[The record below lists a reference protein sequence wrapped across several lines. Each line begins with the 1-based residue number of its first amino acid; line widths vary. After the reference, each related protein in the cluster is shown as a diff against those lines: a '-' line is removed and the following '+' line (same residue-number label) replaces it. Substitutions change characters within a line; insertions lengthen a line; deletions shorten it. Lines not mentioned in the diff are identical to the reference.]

1 MTHLSANPPTDSVSV
16 RRYLCDALRIDLV
29 GPRPG
34 DAALQHERLPQ
45 APSRWYLTGFLAP
58 GDAPEEQL
66 AQDSEEALDEPA
78 EPLHGSDDA
87 STPDR
92 GSHKRLFLPS
102 SMGLSM
108 LVDEKTNRLDVA
120 VSWGDYAPE
129 IADTPEVTDT
139 SDSAGGARN
148 APAESAAP
156 AARED
161 GGSPDATAAPDVAGG
176 AREAP
181 AESGASAAAREGDGS
196 PEDENP
202 PEGENPSEGGRRA
215 RRFAPWVRRPGSGAV
230 AIDLD
235 GVAHGRPTRF
245 ELPGSGGLAVVCLV
259 RPTRVQTLGGARAA
273 RAVSLF
279 TVNRRPPAPD
289 GDGQDAAFAFQVE
302 MNVEADRPL
311 IPRENLNGLDSGDWD
326 ERLADLH
333 YRDVAEYAVGHNVST
348 RADLTG
354 DECRRV
360 RTEWMPRAGVPRVDP
375 SVIGAVEFDME
386 TLGDLDG
393 APTAKVCLE
402 PLVEQYRDWI
412 AAQRQV
418 ATAFIGRRREVA
430 EELVRRAD
438 RVADRIQAGIDLL
451 SEPDVLEAFR
461 IANRAMAAA
470 ARRRRAQEEGK
481 GPRDVPAPAWHPFQL
496 AYILMN
502 LRGIAEPTH
511 PERDVVDLLF
521 FPTGGGKTEAYLGL
535 SAFTLVLRRLRHPGP
550 DSRGLSVLMRYTLR
564 LLTLDQLG
572 RAAAL
577 ICALELEREQAP
589 ERLGEWPFE
598 IALWVG
604 RAATPN
610 YMGRKGEAG
619 DKSARVKTLRY
630 ARDSLREPPLPLEQ
644 CPWCGTPFKRQSF
657 RLHPDTNEPSDLLVH
672 CVNRRCDFTGKRH
685 LPIVAVDEPI
695 YRRLPAFMI
704 ATADKFAALPWS
716 GETARFFHGGDPD
729 HPRPP
734 DLIIQ
739 DELHLISGPLGTMAG
754 LYETAIDRLC
764 TRRTGDGTVRPKVI
778 ASTAT
783 VRLAQKQIQA
793 LFNRREVDCFPAPGP
808 DRRNS
813 FFARQVSESAEDERL
828 YLGVA
833 AQGRGPKVVFLRSM
847 ITLMA
852 AAQAA
857 WEAAG
862 GAGAK
867 TGAKAGAVAR
877 AGAKTGAA
885 PNPADPYMTAVA
897 YFNALRELGS
907 ARRIVEDEIGARL
920 LSCSE
925 RKRLDEATGL
935 FADRQIAFEPVELTS
950 RVGTAD
956 VADAKRRLA
965 LDFTEDQRVD
975 VALATN
981 MISVG
986 LDITRL
992 GLMLVSGQPKT
1003 TSEYIQAT
1011 SRVGRDPARPGLVV
1025 TLLNVHKPRDRSHYE
1040 RFPAFHESFYRNVE
1054 ATSVTPFS
1062 SRALDRGL
1070 PAVTVALARL
1080 GIDGLTPT
1088 PAARDVETH
1097 RAETDAIAGAVGER
1111 AQRHADGLPA
1121 DAGRA
1126 VQRRVQSLL
1135 DDWAALA
1142 REAGEVGVTF
1152 GYARG
1157 RNESVS
1163 TPLLR
1168 EMIDPDRDTLDDR
1181 QLRFR
1186 APRSLRDVEP
1196 GVLLGIK
1203 TPEGRDIDP

>member
-129 IADTPEVTDT
+129 IADTPDA
-139 SDSAGGARN
+139 AGG
-148 APAESAAP
+148 
-156 AARED
+156 
-161 GGSPDATAAPDVAGG
+161 PDIAGD
-176 AREAP
+176 AQEAP

-215 RRFAPWVRRPGSGAV
+215 HRFAPWVRRPGSGAV

-259 RPTRVQTLGGARAA
+259 RPTRVQTLGGALAA
-273 RAVSLF
+273 WAVSLF

-311 IPRENLNGLDSGDWD
+311 IPRVNLNGLDSGDWD

-348 RADLTG
+348 CADLTG

-360 RTEWMPRAGVPRVDP
+360 RTEWMPRAGVPRVEP
-375 SVIGAVEFDME
+375 SVIGAVEFGME

-393 APTAKVCLE
+393 APAAKVGLE

-412 AAQRQV
+412 AAQRQD
-418 ATAFIGRRREVA
+418 AAAFTGRHREVA

-481 GPRDVPAPAWHPFQL
+481 RPRDVAAPAWHPFQL

-630 ARDSLREPPLPLEQ
+630 ARDSSREPPLPLEQ
-644 CPWCGTPFKRQSF
+644 CPWCGTPFRRQSF

-672 CVNRRCDFTGKRH
+672 CVNRRCDFAGKRH

-956 VADAKRRLA
+956 VADAKRKLA

-1121 DAGRA
+1121 ADAGRA

>member
-108 LVDEKTNRLDVA
+108 LVDENPQRLDVA

-129 IADTPEVTDT
+129 IADTPDA
-139 SDSAGGARN
+139 AGG
-148 APAESAAP
+148 
-156 AARED
+156 
-161 GGSPDATAAPDVAGG
+161 PDIAGD
-176 AREAP
+176 AQEAP

-215 RRFAPWVRRPGSGAV
+215 HRFAPWVRRPGSGAV

-235 GVAHGRPTRF
+235 AVAPGRPTRF

-259 RPTRVQTLGGARAA
+259 RPTRVQALDGALAA

-311 IPRENLNGLDSGDWD
+311 IPRVNLNGLDSGDWD

-354 DECRRV
+354 AECRRV
-360 RTEWMPRAGVPRVDP
+360 RTEWMPRAGVPRVEP

-393 APTAKVCLE
+393 APAAKVGLE

-412 AAQRQV
+412 AAQRQD
-418 ATAFIGRRREVA
+418 AAAFTGRHREVA

-630 ARDSLREPPLPLEQ
+630 ARDSSREPPLPLEQ

-672 CVNRRCDFTGKRH
+672 CVNRRCDFAGKRH

-877 AGAKTGAA
+877 AGAKIGAA

-956 VADAKRRLA
+956 VADAKRKLA